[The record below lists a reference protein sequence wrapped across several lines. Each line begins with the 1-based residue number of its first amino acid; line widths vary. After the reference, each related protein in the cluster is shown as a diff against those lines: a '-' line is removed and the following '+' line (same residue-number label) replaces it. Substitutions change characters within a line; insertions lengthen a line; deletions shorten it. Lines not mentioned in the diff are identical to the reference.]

1 MLRMNDIMVTGG
13 DRGVWMERFSGVT
26 AVGKKIFLNLL
37 VLV

>member
-1 MLRMNDIMVTGG
+1 MLRMNDLMVTGG
-13 DRGVWMERFSGVT
+13 DRGVT